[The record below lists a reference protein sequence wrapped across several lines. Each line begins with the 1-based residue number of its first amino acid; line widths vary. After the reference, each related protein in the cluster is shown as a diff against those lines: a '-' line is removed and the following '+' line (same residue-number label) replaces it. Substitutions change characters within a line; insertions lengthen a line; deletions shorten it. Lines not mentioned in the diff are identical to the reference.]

1 LRIAD
6 DDGKVIY
13 ANRGLLNT
21 LRNIEM
27 GMRERQPGFSVDTF
41 IGSNI
46 GAFYPDPGAALKALR
61 ELQTTRQTELDIGGR
76 LFNVVTNPI
85 INDRGQRLGTVGEW
99 IDRTAELNAQHSVS
113 ELITRASAGDLEAR
127 LDTSLLEGF
136 YKDLGT
142 GINSLVETSGSAIGE
157 IADLLSRVAAG
168 DLTQTVTNEYQGTF
182 GRLRDDAN
190 ETVTKLRE
198 LVGDI
203 QQSAETINVASKE
216 IASGNQDLSSRTEEQ
231 ASSLEE
237 TASSMEQLT
246 ATVRQNAE
254 NARQANDLAAGAQR
268 VAEKGGEVVGQV
280 VTTMSSIHQASSK
293 IADIIGVI
301 DGIAFQT
308 NILAL
313 NAAVEAARAGEQGRG
328 FAVVATEVR
337 NLAKRSADAAKEIK
351 NLISDSV
358 DRVEAGNRLVD
369 QAGRTME
376 EVVGS
381 IKRVAKI
388 VTDISEASRE
398 QSAGIEQVSLA
409 VSQMDEVTQ
418 QNAALVE
425 QAAAAAES
433 LEEQASHLADS
444 VSVFKVTEKSR
455 RQHRLAAPLKELRV
469 AAPRE
474 HSGPKQAA
482 IPVSLDDEWTE
493 F

>member
-1 LRIAD
+1 
-6 DDGKVIY
+6 
-13 ANRGLLNT
+13 
-21 LRNIEM
+21 
-27 GMRERQPGFSVDTF
+27 
-41 IGSNI
+41 
-46 GAFYPDPGAALKALR
+46 
-61 ELQTTRQTELDIGGR
+61 
-76 LFNVVTNPI
+76 
-85 INDRGQRLGTVGEW
+85 
-99 IDRTAELNAQHSVS
+99 
-113 ELITRASAGDLEAR
+113 
-127 LDTSLLEGF
+127 
-136 YKDLGT
+136 
-142 GINSLVETSGSAIGE
+142 
-157 IADLLSRVAAG
+157 
-168 DLTQTVTNEYQGTF
+168 
-182 GRLRDDAN
+182 
-190 ETVTKLRE
+190 
-198 LVGDI
+198 
-203 QQSAETINVASKE
+203 
-216 IASGNQDLSSRTEEQ
+216 
-231 ASSLEE
+231 
-237 TASSMEQLT
+237 MEQLT